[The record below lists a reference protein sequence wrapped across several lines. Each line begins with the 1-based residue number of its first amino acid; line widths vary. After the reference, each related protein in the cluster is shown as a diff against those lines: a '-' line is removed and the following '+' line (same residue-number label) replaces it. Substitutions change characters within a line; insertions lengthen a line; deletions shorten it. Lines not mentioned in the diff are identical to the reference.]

1 MEGIFPLIYIFV
13 ITDREFFFPSTIV
26 VKGKGNECWERWN
39 DVCLFFPPPFG
50 NSDEN
55 CRSLRQDW
63 FARRFKTVEKLIDAV
78 ESIFFFY
85 LFYENL

>member
-1 MEGIFPLIYIFV
+1 MDGIFPLIYIFV
-13 ITDREFFFPSTIV
+13 ITDRGFFFSIV
-26 VKGKGNECWERWN
+26 VKGKGNECWER
-39 DVCLFFPPPFG
+39 CLFIFFSPPPFG